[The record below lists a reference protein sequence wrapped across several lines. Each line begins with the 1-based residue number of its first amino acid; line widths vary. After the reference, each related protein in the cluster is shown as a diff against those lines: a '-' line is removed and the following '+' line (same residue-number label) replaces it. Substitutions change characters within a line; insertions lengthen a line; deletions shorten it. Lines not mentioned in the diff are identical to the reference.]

1 MAILVINMI
10 PNSLSNETNRD
21 SEPNLSVNPS
31 NPLQLAAS
39 AFTPDPQASGNGPIF
54 VSSNGGS
61 TWDLNVVLPGGNR
74 TVDVTLRFAT
84 SSNVLYGGILRLD
97 NTNMDILRKANFL
110 APGNMDILVDR
121 ANEDQPYV
129 EAATTNGGAGVQ
141 NDRVYVGHNDFNAP
155 ASMTATA
162 EASLDAATAPPTA
175 NFTSDRLEV
184 RTTCGQD
191 GPSIRPAIHANGTV
205 YGAFFRWTSCGS
217 APYTA
222 DVVVVRD
229 DNWGS
234 GSTPFTALVDPSD
247 SNSGLLVATGVSIPW
262 MSLLGTQRIGSQLA
276 VAVDPTDSQR
286 VYLAWADGTS
296 GSNYTVH
303 LRRSI
308 DKGVTWSGDL
318 RTIVSATNPGLA
330 VSVRGIVGLLYQKL
344 TSPSSGNRWETH
356 LERSSDGFASPPT
369 DLILA
374 NVPDNNGSYTG
385 QNPIGDYACL
395 ISLGKD
401 FYGTF
406 AANNTPNNTNFPNN
420 VIYQRNANFMT
431 NTLLDTDGVTPV
443 AASIDPFF
451 FKVPDGDIITK
462 IEIDIETGTIQGAG
476 TNGRV
481 YLGICGREFRL
492 DKPGDQF
499 RVGILDNFI
508 IGMGSNIEN
517 PNSVND
523 IINSPNSYEI
533 DTFLLDI
540 FPKYIRFEPQGNDDN
555 WNVSRVELRVT
566 DDTNIVHN
574 FDALISNGSIW
585 LGENSGLLLGLS

>member
-39 AFTPDPQASGNGPIF
+39 AFTPDPGASGSGPIF
-54 VSSNGGS
+54 VSTDGGN
-61 TWDLNVVLPGGNR
+61 TWSLNVVLPGGNR

-84 SSNVLYGGILRLD
+84 SSNVLYSGIMRLD

-129 EAATTNGGAGVQ
+129 EAATTDGGAGVQ

-162 EASLDAATAPPTA
+162 EASLNAATAPPPA
-175 NFTSDRLEV
+175 NFTSDRLQV

-191 GPSIRPAIHANGTV
+191 GPSIRPAIHANGTI

-217 APYTA
+217 APFTA

-247 SNSGLLVATGVSIPW
+247 GNSGKLVATGVSIPW
-262 MSLLGTQRIGSQLA
+262 MLLLGTQRIGSQLA
-276 VAVDPTDSQR
+276 VAVDPTDSQK

-296 GSNYTVH
+296 GSNYTIH

-330 VSVRGIVGLLYQKL
+330 VSIRGAVGFLYQKL
-344 TSPSSGNRWETH
+344 TSPSSGDHWETH
-356 LERSSDGFASPPT
+356 LERSYDWFANPPT

-374 NVPDNNGSYTG
+374 NVPDNNGSYAG

-406 AANNTPNNTNFPNN
+406 AGNNTPNNANFPNN
-420 VIYQRNANFMT
+420 VLYQRNANFMT
-431 NTLLDTDGVTPV
+431 NTLLGTDGVTPV

-451 FKVPDGDIITK
+451 FKVPDGNIITK
-462 IEIDIETGTIQGAG
+462 IEIDIETGNIQGAG

-499 RVGILDNFI
+499 RVGILDKFI
-508 IGMGSNIEN
+508 IGIGSNIEN
-517 PNSVND
+517 PNGVND
-523 IINSPNSYEI
+523 IINSTNSYEI
-533 DTFLLDI
+533 DTYLLDI
-540 FPKYIRFEPQGNDDN
+540 FPKYLRFEPQDNDDN

-566 DDTNIVHN
+566 DDTNIVHK